1 LPQDYPK
8 LPDGQ
13 FQNDHT
19 YVQKQGDTDEFGLD
33 KMAGNGMHAMLS
45 DDRLDFVVLD
55 SLSQSATQWHLKD
68 FVCILEPK

>member
-19 YVQKQGDTDEFGLD
+19 CAQKWDSTDELAPD
-33 KMAGNGMHAMLS
+33 IEAGNEIHAMPS
-45 DDRLDFVVLD
+45 DDELDFAVLGSP
-55 SLSQSATQWHLKD
+55 SLNATQWHLKD